1 MKQIVFSVMLMFAA
15 LTATAQDQKS
25 EGFNQKF
32 FDAKVSELVYRL
44 DMTDEQKAKFEPIYR
59 RYHEEMRSVMG
70 PRMKKIGDRKK
81 GENKAGEKK
90 DGEVKQKKQPLTE
103 EEKLARTKQRMER
116 QKKAQDIRLK
126 YMDEFSK
133 VLTAKQMNKF
143 YEVESKMQKKMKNRR
158 LNPKNNKNGKK
169 RPNKQKKD

>member
-1 MKQIVFSVMLMFAA
+1 MFAA
-15 LTATAQDQKS
+15 LTATTQDQKS
-25 EGFNQKF
+25 EALNEKL

-44 DMTDEQKAKFEPIYR
+44 DMTNEQKEKFVPIYR
-59 RYHEEMRSVMG
+59 RYNEEMHSIMG
-70 PRMKKIGDRKK
+70 PRMKKMKAWKK
-81 GENKAGEKK
+81 GEKK
-90 DGEVKQKKQPLTE
+90 DGAVKQEKKSLTD
-103 EEKLARTKQRMER
+103 EEKLARTRHRMEM

-169 RPNKQKKD
+169 RTRLQKKD